1 MSPFALN
8 NSYMLVISWTH
19 NSAASW
25 LFEICLC
32 SFGFMQTGRYF
43 SHRYLAFLKVSFY
56 YSTTDNGNS
65 LTHRNV
71 FNERLNSMILFI
83 LLFSQALS
91 TAQIQN
97 SILTLIH
104 MCPASCL
111 QRCGYYHVLESA
123 HNFSRYCVSC
133 HAAWNSPLF
142 YQVGVY
148 LAWGKSASRGHI
160 PWSLAY
166 FVGLVGYG
174 THSDLS
180 NDDMRY
186 CIPRNFLQVLRIAAL
201 LRKIHSSRHSSRMSL
216 RSFLALPACLFFQIY
231 VSAIIQW
238 EDVIST
244 TAGYALNFE
253 EPKQARIQF
262 FCGDFT
268 STAVYHMHFGW
279 CNISICIADQNITV

>member
-1 MSPFALN
+1 
-8 NSYMLVISWTH
+8 
-19 NSAASW
+19 
-25 LFEICLC
+25 
-32 SFGFMQTGRYF
+32 MQTGRYF

-56 YSTTDNGNS
+56 YSTTDNGNA

-71 FNERLNSMILFI
+71 VNERLNSMILFV

-97 SILTLIH
+97 STLTLIH
-104 MCPASCL
+104 VCPASCL
-111 QRCGYYHVLESA
+111 KNCGYHVLESA

-133 HAAWNSPLF
+133 HTVWNSPLF

-148 LAWGKSASRGHI
+148 LAWGKSAPRGHT

-174 THSDLS
+174 KHSDLFI
-180 NDDMRY
+180 DDM
-186 CIPRNFLQVLRIAAL
+186 CCCGPGNFLQVLRIAAL

-216 RSFLALPACLFFQIY
+216 RSFLALPACSSFQIY
-231 VSAIIQW
+231 ISAIAQL

-244 TAGYALNFE
+244 TAGYALNYE
-253 EPKQARIQF
+253 ESKQARI
-262 FCGDFT
+262 
-268 STAVYHMHFGW
+268 
-279 CNISICIADQNITV
+279 